1 MELPYFLI
9 GHRRI
14 AFLRRSKRTIVID
27 PRRVQLFPQATFS
40 EGQIDSPAL
49 ESEI

>member
-1 MELPYFLI
+1 MAPPTYTAE
-9 GHRRI
+9 
-14 AFLRRSKRTIVID
+14 STIVID
-27 PRRVQLFPQATFS
+27 PRRVQLFPKATFS